1 MALFSKEKIRR
12 KAFRV
17 ELPDKYAFPGN
28 YPGSKEY
35 IKPPIE
41 AVIDALVKYSEDV
54 KEEIE
59 FINTD
64 MPVLFYLKV
73 KKKGQIVSELYQAEI
88 VKGASHPRGLGYFI
102 ACTQV

>member
-1 MALFSKEKIRR
+1 MEFFSKKKIRR

-28 YPGSKEY
+28 YPGSKDY
-35 IKPPIE
+35 IKPPRE
-41 AVIDALVKYSEDV
+41 AVIDALVKYSEDA

-64 MPVLFYLKV
+64 MPLLFYLKV
-73 KKKGQIVSELYQAEI
+73 KKKGQIVPELYQAEI
-88 VKGASHPRGLGYFI
+88 IKGASHPRGLGYFI
-102 ACTQV
+102 SCTQV